1 MLEKLKDI
9 FYDKNDIIVAFAIL
23 AVAGLIITRQ
33 IDSIIT
39 YPEQLAA
46 EMRQEQEQQELL
58 QQEQQEPL
66 DQPDSQQGP
75 PDEQQQGQTDEQQQ
89 PEQTAPQGGDPQN
102 SVNPPQTDSQ
112 TQPESTGF
120 KTAVDRTVEIPA
132 GAYSASIASI
142 LSNAGVIPSQQEF
155 LSAVTA
161 ANAETKLR
169 AGSFY
174 IPAGSTLNDVVHI
187 LTN

>member
-23 AVAGLIITRQ
+23 AVAGFIITRQ

-66 DQPDSQQGP
+66 DQPDEQQGQL
-75 PDEQQQGQTDEQQQ
+75 DEQQQDEQQQ
-89 PEQTAPQGGDPQN
+89 EQTAPQGSDPQN

-112 TQPESTGF
+112 TQPESAGF

-174 IPAGSTLNDVVHI
+174 IPAGSTLSDVVRI

>member
-23 AVAGLIITRQ
+23 AVAGFIITRQ

-46 EMRQEQEQQELL
+46 EMRQQQEQQELQ

-66 DQPDSQQGP
+66 DQPDSQQGQ
-75 PDEQQQGQTDEQQQ
+75 PDEQQQDGQQ
-89 PEQTAPQGGDPQN
+89 PEQTAPQGSDSQN
-102 SVNPPQTDSQ
+102 SVNPPQTDPQPQ
-112 TQPESTGF
+112 TDPTEF

-142 LSNAGVIPSQQEF
+142 LSSAGVIPSQQEF

>member
-23 AVAGLIITRQ
+23 AVAGFIITRQ

-66 DQPDSQQGP
+66 DQPDEQQGQS
-75 PDEQQQGQTDEQQQ
+75 DEQQQDEQQ
-89 PEQTAPQGGDPQN
+89 PEQTAPQGGDSQN
-102 SVNPPQTDSQ
+102 SVNPPQPDPQ
-112 TQPESTGF
+112 PQPESTEF